1 MNKNS
6 QKIYLFGF
14 LRIKHSSTRC
24 FLKEY
29 EISKIFF
36 INPIFSSHYKVAIKK
51 GLDKDSVIFI
61 WGKKEFPE
69 VENYAK
75 NNCIN
80 IVRVEDGFI
89 RSIGLGSNFTRP
101 YSLIF
106 DDIGIYFDSTKPS
119 RLEEILN
126 NHSFYEEILT
136 DADSLHQDI
145 LSNKITKYNT
155 AAHRKLNIF
164 TDKLKIFIPG
174 QAEGDAS
181 IKYGGGSVTT
191 NLGLVK
197 AVRKNNPNAYII
209 FKPHPDVSSGNRI
222 GKIDEQT
229 AMKYC
234 DKIVDDISIASIL
247 QCVDEV
253 HTITSLVGF
262 EGLLY
267 GKRVVT
273 YGMPFYAGWGLT
285 IDHRVESRRTR
296 KLTLRELIA
305 GAYILYPKYVHPKTL
320 EYCHPRTLIKLLTQ
334 QKNDLENSFFYRH
347 GFKRIYFLSTLLKI
361 VYKD

>member
-1 MNKNS
+1 MKKNN
-6 QKIYLFGF
+6 QKVYLFGF

-24 FLKEY
+24 FLKKY
-29 EISKIFF
+29 DKSKIFF
-36 INPIFSSHYKVAIKK
+36 INPIFSSHYKAAIKK

-75 NNCIN
+75 NNRIN
-80 IVRVEDGFI
+80 IIRVEDGFI

-106 DDIGIYFDSTKPS
+106 DDIGIYFDSTRPS
-119 RLEEILN
+119 RLEKILN
-126 NHSFYEEILT
+126 NHYFDDELLT
-136 DADSLHQDI
+136 EADSLHQDI
-145 LSNKITKYNT
+145 ISNKITKYNS
-155 AAHRKLNIF
+155 AAHVEFNVF
-164 TDKLKIFIPG
+164 TDKIKIFIPG

-181 IKYGGGSVTT
+181 IKYGGGDIAT

-197 AVRKNNPNAYII
+197 TVRENNPEAYII
-209 FKPHPDVSSGNRI
+209 FKPHPDVSSGNRV
-222 GKIDEQT
+222 GKIDEQV

-234 DKIVDDISIASIL
+234 DKIIDNISIASIL

-285 IDHRVESRRTR
+285 VDHRIESRRIR
-296 KLTLRELIA
+296 KLKLKELIA
-305 GAYILYPKYVHPKTL
+305 GAYILYPKYIHPETL
-320 EYCHPRTLIKLLTQ
+320 EYCHPSTLIKLLTR
-334 QKNDLENSFFYRH
+334 QKNDLENSFFYKL
-347 GFKRIYFLSTLLKI
+347 GFRRIYLLSTLLKM